1 MLLLREDNDI
11 AYLSEFYAWAY
22 WCDTGSTELP
32 QRIKD
37 KAKEAKLL
45 LEKKV
50 AEQIQK
56 KEEEEARQ
64 QEQAKQLGMKLF
76 SRYFYVDDVENGKVP
91 LDSDKMAD
99 CLAFREI
106 AADVK
111 ELALADYF
119 PVNNMFR
126 LSTMQPGFVLLM
138 TLRITME
145 FECSGKIEFANAWNK
160 DGHFDLDCFKKGE
173 LNREQLKFEA
183 EKARLINQG
192 KTIPEQF
199 ARKQFDYI
207 CEGMPCPTY
216 CEIQGKQIEWIAS
229 TKKIATAWGEKESE
243 ETEHLIQWGE
253 RQYKR
258 QDFFAAAYPGQYNQ
272 VKRRVNFIGA
282 YENDVLRLTT
292 SQRTKLMYNILAYKY
307 RDYLVPVDEADGNT
321 LKVLCDEERN
331 NPTANDLLSRLR
343 WANGLSKL
351 VTFGVGMKANGAAQ
365 YSWCYTADFSD
376 NSANYHGVD
385 MRWEEWSIRLTLI
398 LDNYKEA
405 PQPKKSEDLE
415 TVFRRTLYF

>member
-1 MLLLREDNDI
+1 M
-11 AYLSEFYAWAY
+11 
-22 WCDTGSTELP
+22 
-32 QRIKD
+32 
-37 KAKEAKLL
+37 
-45 LEKKV
+45 
-50 AEQIQK
+50 
-56 KEEEEARQ
+56 
-64 QEQAKQLGMKLF
+64 
-76 SRYFYVDDVENGKVP
+76 P
-91 LDSDKMAD
+91 LDSDKMAA

-106 AADVK
+106 VEDVK

-119 PVNNMFR
+119 RYERHEIVYR
-126 LSTMQPGFVLLM
+126 LSTQQPYIILLYTLVKAAGLKVNSKIGFADVCD
-138 TLRITME
+138 R
-145 FECSGKIEFANAWNK
+145 
-160 DGHFDLDCFKKGE
+160 DGHFE
-173 LNREQLKFEA
+173 LNREQVKLEA
-183 EKARLINQG
+183 KKARLINQG

-199 ARKQFDYI
+199 ARKQFDCI
-207 CEGMPCPTY
+207 CKGVPCPTY

-229 TKKIATAWGEKESE
+229 TKNIAAAWGEKESE

-258 QDFFAAAYPGQYNQ
+258 QDFFAAAYPGQYNR

-307 RDYLVPVDEADGNT
+307 HDCLVPVNEADENT

-343 WANGLSKL
+343 WADGLSKL

-376 NSANYHGVD
+376 NFAKYHGVD
-385 MRWEEWSIRLTLI
+385 MAWEEWGIRLTLI

-405 PQPKKSEDLE
+405 PPPKRSEDLE
-415 TVFRRTLYF
+415 TVFRRALYF